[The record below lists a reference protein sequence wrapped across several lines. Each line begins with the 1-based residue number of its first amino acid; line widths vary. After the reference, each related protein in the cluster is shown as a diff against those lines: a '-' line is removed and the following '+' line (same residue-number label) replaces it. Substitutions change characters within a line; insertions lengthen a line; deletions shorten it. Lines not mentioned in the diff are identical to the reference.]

1 MSAARG
7 NVSRRVG
14 AAGASGRST
23 CRAVPR
29 RAASAASGPPPSR
42 SRSTR
47 PELPRLGVAER
58 TAAGR
63 RAETVRP
70 AATTDVARPPF
81 RAGRGYW
88 AGLTPAD
95 VPRTG
100 WGGEAGRGRGCF
112 GGADAGG
119 CSADGVGRR
128 SRAGPPMFGRAD
140 AGGCSAD
147 VRWGGE
153 AGRGR
158 GCSAGLTP
166 ADVPRT
172 YVARPPVRRP
182 PGGAGPAARPGRAV
196 NPSWRRGVVASWL
209 RLGAF
214 PTSGQPGC
222 VADPS
227 GARRQFLGRAGHFPA
242 GTDLPLEPLDPG
254 VAGMV
259 LPTAACSCRFGW
271 CGLNR

>member
-1 MSAARG
+1 MFRG
-7 NVSRRVG
+7 RGG
-14 AAGASGRST
+14 AAKPGGA
-23 CRAVPR
+23 A
-29 RAASAASGPPPSR
+29 
-42 SRSTR
+42 
-47 PELPRLGVAER
+47 
-58 TAAGR
+58 
-63 RAETVRP
+63 
-70 AATTDVARPPF
+70 DVS
-81 RAGRGYW
+81 

-100 WGGEAGRGRGCF
+100 
-112 GGADAGG
+112 
-119 CSADGVGRR
+119 
-128 SRAGPPMFGRAD
+128 
-140 AGGCSAD
+140 
-147 VRWGGE
+147 WGGE

-227 GARRQFLGRAGHFPA
+227 GARG
-242 GTDLPLEPLDPG
+242 
-254 VAGMV
+254 
-259 LPTAACSCRFGW
+259 
-271 CGLNR
+271 

>member
-1 MSAARG
+1 VTRRPQRRCDKRGREGRHHVCGAWQRFTARRCGRRIRPVDLPGRAAQGRIGGQRATAITFTIDPARATAARG
-7 NVSRRVG
+7 
-14 AAGASGRST
+14 
-23 CRAVPR
+23 R
-29 RAASAASGPPPSR
+29 RAHR
-42 SRSTR
+42 RW
-47 PELPRLGVAER
+47 
-58 TAAGR
+58 TARGNRETGR
-63 RAETVRP
+63 HN
-70 AATTDVARPPF
+70 DVARPPF

-88 AGLTPAD
+88 
-95 VPRTG
+95 
-100 WGGEAGRGRGCF
+100 
-112 GGADAGG
+112 
-119 CSADGVGRR
+119 
-128 SRAGPPMFGRAD
+128 
-140 AGGCSAD
+140 
-147 VRWGGE
+147 
-153 AGRGR
+153 
-158 GCSAGLTP
+158 AGLTP